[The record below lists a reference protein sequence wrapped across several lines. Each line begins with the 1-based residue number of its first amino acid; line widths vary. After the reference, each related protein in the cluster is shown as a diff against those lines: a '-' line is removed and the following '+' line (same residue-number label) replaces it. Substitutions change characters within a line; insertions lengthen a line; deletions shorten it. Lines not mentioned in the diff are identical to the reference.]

1 MTFVLLRQGV
11 SKFDLGRVPDCYD
24 DDDNKNLRILAIIL
38 VKPRLSIALQCM
50 LYWESL
56 FKNVVQHVTSCLGN
70 KILNE
75 EKPLS

>member
-11 SKFDLGRVPDCYD
+11 SKFVLGRVPDCY

-56 FKNVVQHVTSCLGN
+56 FKNVVQHVTSRLGN